1 MLYALLAYHDERDVQ
16 SWSDEE
22 DAALMRQLDGIH
34 DRLLKDGRI
43 GPAARLGATSLAL
56 TVRGKAAI
64 TDGPFAET
72 KEQLL
77 GFYILDCETM
87 EAAVRTAQDL
97 KIANPGAAYEVRPI
111 VLFRP
116 GKPIPLTEVGLE
128 VVRPERA

>member
-1 MLYALLAYHDERDVQ
+1 
-16 SWSDEE
+16 
-22 DAALMRQLDGIH
+22 
-34 DRLLKDGRI
+34 
-43 GPAARLGATSLAL
+43 
-56 TVRGKAAI
+56 
-64 TDGPFAET
+64 
-72 KEQLL
+72 
-77 GFYILDCETM
+77 M